1 MNFRIWTHQ
10 RAANSAR
17 GFPDLETFALVTR
30 YPSGWRM
37 MALGFPSFPVTCPKP
52 WFLTTIYLWTVYSS
66 RFFSCGFLISFFP
79 WVVIIFH
86 VFLQSHKSFFLYFF
100 CCLQFFFSHNFP
112 CFSLPT
118 GYPSC
123 PYWVVRD
130 HRGSWCWNSSS
141 TGSQAP
147 KDWSLGPNNSW
158 RYRTLNGIMFI
169 RAYYDTPLF
178 FLLGLYIYIIIYV
191 YIYIYSLEQCYRYHH
206 IRWYP
211 THVLW

>member
-1 MNFRIWTHQ
+1 MAHDGARISIFSSHL
-10 RAANSAR
+10 S
-17 GFPDLETFALVTR
+17 ETMIFDYHLPLKSLFFQV
-30 YPSGWRM
+30 
-37 MALGFPSFPVTCPKP
+37 FFHVV
-52 WFLTTIYLWTVYSS
+52 FLYH
-66 RFFSCGFLISFFP
+66 FFHGLSSFFMCFSK
-79 WVVIIFH
+79 VIS
-86 VFLQSHKSFFLYFF
+86 LFFLYFF

-178 FLLGLYIYIIIYV
+178 FLLGLYIYNNNNNNM
-191 YIYIYSLEQCYRYHH
+191 YIYIFTWTML
-206 IRWYP
+206 
-211 THVLW
+211 